1 MTTRTRKL
9 LDKSFTA
16 IAYSSLALMTAAV
29 AVFLLPIIINGAN
42 AFIFDAT
49 VEHEKFLCE
58 NLDYD
63 ETASIRERIER
74 TQAPRAPLYEMF
86 KKI

>member
-29 AVFLLPIIINGAN
+29 AVFLLPIIINGSN
-42 AFIFDAT
+42 AFIFDT
-49 VEHEKFLCE
+49 IV
-58 NLDYD
+58 
-63 ETASIRERIER
+63 
-74 TQAPRAPLYEMF
+74 
-86 KKI
+86 